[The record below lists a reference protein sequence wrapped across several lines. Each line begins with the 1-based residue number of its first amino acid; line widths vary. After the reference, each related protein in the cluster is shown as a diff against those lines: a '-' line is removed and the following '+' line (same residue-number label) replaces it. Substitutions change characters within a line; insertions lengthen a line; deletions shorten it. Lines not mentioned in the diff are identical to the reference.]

1 MDCPALAIDIAE
13 AFQQIFDLGG
23 WNAVMWIVVGYTLGG
38 GPLRF
43 IDWLV
48 ELNTRRKGRVV

>member
-1 MDCPALAIDIAE
+1 MMDCPALAIDIAE

-23 WNAVMWIVVGYTLGG
+23 WNAVMWIVVGYILGG
-38 GPLRF
+38 GPARF

-48 ELNTRRKGRVV
+48 DWNTRRKSA